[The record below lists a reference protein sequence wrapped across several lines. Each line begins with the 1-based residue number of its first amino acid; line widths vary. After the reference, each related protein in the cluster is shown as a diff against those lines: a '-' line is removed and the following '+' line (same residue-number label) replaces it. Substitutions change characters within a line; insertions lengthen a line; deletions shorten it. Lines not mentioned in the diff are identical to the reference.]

1 MDQQIPCRVARPE
14 DAGAVTALISA
25 AFVADP
31 LWSWAMQ
38 RPDGSTAHHARLWR
52 VVVDGALRYP
62 WTWLTEHG
70 EACSVWIPPNGT
82 ELSEEQEAR
91 LVQVAHEVLGARAE
105 AYVELLERFAAA
117 HPRAEPHYYLSLLGT
132 APQHRG
138 HGFGMS
144 LLRHDLALIDAE
156 GVAAYLESSNPANN
170 DRYASV
176 GFQKIGTFQA
186 PGHGPLVTTM
196 WRPAALAGSEVPA
209 DVGSTRG

>member
-25 AFVADP
+25 AFVSDP
-31 LWSWAMQ
+31 LWSWAMA

-52 VVVDGALRYP
+52 VFVDGALRYP
-62 WTWLTEHG
+62 WTWFTEHG

-82 ELSEEQEAR
+82 EMSEEQEAR
-91 LVQVAHEVLGARAE
+91 LSQAAREVLGASAE
-105 AYVELLERFAAA
+105 TYFELLEQFAAA
-117 HPRAEPHYYLSLLGT
+117 HPRDEPHYYLSLLGT
-132 APQHRG
+132 TPQHRG

-144 LLRHDLALIDAE
+144 VLRHDLALIDAE

-176 GFQKIGTFQA
+176 GFQKVGEFRA
-186 PGHGPLVTTM
+186 PGHGPFVTTM
-196 WRPAALAGSEVPA
+196 WRPAGLAAPGP
-209 DVGSTRG
+209 DIDDR